1 MNPKVCTFYKGRIG
15 VIGRHFSMYSMHS
28 KSYVD
33 SAKEVLD
40 DKMNLVLKCWKLKSL
55 LLC

>member
-1 MNPKVCTFYKGRIG
+1 
-15 VIGRHFSMYSMHS
+15 MYSMHS